1 MSNSSNNNLINLPPV
16 YLRDKNLS
24 SMNFVVKI
32 VYIFFGKILG
42 YLTLWTNKGLF
53 CSIINFVYRND
64 GKIFYR
70 DKNYIK
76 KTISGREIA
85 FPNKR
90 VLRLVNKF
98 DVQIQKFRDAYLLDL
113 VPISDNDTVI
123 DCGANIGEL
132 NLALKEK
139 DISIKY
145 IAFEPEKSVFN
156 CLEINNKEDK
166 NELFN
171 IGLSNESGVKKFY
184 IDTEGGNSSFV
195 DFGSENYKE
204 IEVIQLDKIIPKDRK
219 IKLLKIDAE
228 GYEPEV
234 LEGAKNI
241 LNNIDY
247 ISVDFGGERGLNEET
262 TIIEVNNFLYE
273 NNYRM
278 IAISNIR
285 MVGLYKR
292 KNI

>member
-1 MSNSSNNNLINLPPV
+1 MSNSSNNNIINLPPF
-16 YLRDKNLS
+16 YLRGKNLS
-24 SMNFVVKI
+24 RMNFFAKV
-32 VYIFFGKILG
+32 VYIFLGKILS
-42 YLTLWTNKGLF
+42 YLILWTSKGLF
-53 CSIINFVYRND
+53 CFLINLIYKND

-70 DKNYIK
+70 DKYYIK
-76 KTISGREIA
+76 KTPSGKEIA

-90 VLRLVNKF
+90 VLRLVNEF
-98 DVQIQKFRDAYLLDL
+98 DAQVQKFRDAYLLDL
-113 VPISDNDTVI
+113 VPISNYDTVV

-132 NLALKEK
+132 NLAFKEK
-139 DISIKY
+139 DLSIKY

-156 CLEINNKEDK
+156 CLEMNNEEDN

-171 IGLSNESGVKKFY
+171 MGLSNESGFKKFY

-195 DFGSENYKE
+195 DFGSKNYKE
-204 IEVIQLDKIIPKDRK
+204 IEVIQLEKIIPKDEK

-241 LNNIDY
+241 INNIDY
-247 ISVDFGGERGLNEET
+247 VSVDFGGERGVNEDT

-273 NNYRM
+273 NNFKM
-278 IAISNIR
+278 IALSKIR

-292 KNI
+292 NNI

>member
-1 MSNSSNNNLINLPPV
+1 MSNSSNNNIINLPPF
-16 YLRDKNLS
+16 YLRGKNLS
-24 SMNFVVKI
+24 RMNFFAKV
-32 VYIFFGKILG
+32 VYIFLGKILS
-42 YLTLWTNKGLF
+42 YLTLWTSKGLF
-53 CSIINFVYRND
+53 CFLINLIYKND

-70 DKNYIK
+70 DKYYIK
-76 KTISGREIA
+76 KTLSGKEIA

-90 VLRLVNKF
+90 VLRLVNEF
-98 DVQIQKFRDAYLLDL
+98 DVQVQKFRDAYLLDL
-113 VPISDNDTVI
+113 VPISNNDTVV

-132 NLALKEK
+132 NLAFKEK
-139 DISIKY
+139 DLSIKY

-156 CLEINNKEDK
+156 CLEMNNEEDK

-171 IGLSNESGVKKFY
+171 IGLSNESGFKKFY

-195 DFGSENYKE
+195 DFGSKNYKE
-204 IEVIQLDKIIPKDRK
+204 IEVIQLEKIIPKDEK

-241 LNNIDY
+241 INNIDY
-247 ISVDFGGERGLNEET
+247 VSVDFGGERGVNEDT

-273 NNYRM
+273 NNFKM
-278 IAISNIR
+278 IALSNIR

-292 KNI
+292 NNI